1 MDKFRESSRK
11 YFRAGVLRS
20 QEDGYTQSA
29 QNQSKTQAA
38 NTATNR
44 NANSIV
50 VNNYIDR
57 SGEVS
62 ENHELPPRPP
72 VVEREAI
79 IPISSIVTEIPE
91 VIETHEEIPEA
102 VTPTPTNERVETE
115 LEDFDQNPKLKI
127 LKAKRFYD
135 DKQVIIDVGFLI
147 HVIKILI
154 EHYHITIC
162 KTDIEEILTYFGT
175 CEVGTK
181 KQIIKI
187 RDVEPATCCG
197 MKEIDV
203 EKIVTVIKKIVL
215 NGCNIAKYFPALV
228 DFLIEIGVSF

>member
-1 MDKFRESSRK
+1 MDKFRESSKK
-11 YFRAGVLRS
+11 YFRAGVLR
-20 QEDGYTQSA
+20 EDGYTQSA

-38 NTATNR
+38 TTATNR
-44 NANSIV
+44 NSIV

-57 SGEVS
+57 SAEVS
-62 ENHELPPRPP
+62 ESHEFKELQPATPRPP
-72 VVEREAI
+72 VEREAI
-79 IPISSIVTEIPE
+79 IPISSVAEVPE
-91 VIETHEEIPEA
+91 VN
-102 VTPTPTNERVETE
+102 VTPINETIEHE

-135 DKQVIIDVGFLI
+135 DKQVVIDVGFLI

-181 KQIIKI
+181 KQIIKT

-197 MKEIDV
+197 MKEIEI
-203 EKIVTVIKKIVL
+203 EKIVTIIKKIVL

-228 DFLIEIGVSF
+228 DFLVEIGVSF